1 MSDLSEK
8 QPRDRTGQA
17 ETGDTGRDNPRP
29 KNRFRKQNGKKHK
42 KHRVEKPDAEA
53 VREGGAPLRQNKPQK
68 PKSEPDQ
75 QHGQDKRPKQQSWE
89 KGKDRE
95 KDRRRERKRQDAPT
109 SPDRESPRFAKDDLL
124 PPEPPAEVDEFSLFR
139 DREEEE
145 LIEAMPPDPTLDYVF
160 GEPPAPEPEPED
172 GVEIVG
178 VHFPQGAKVY
188 YFDPVG
194 RKIERGTKV
203 IVETARGL
211 ELGEVA
217 IGNRKVPPSDHT
229 ASLKPVIRIA
239 TPEDIAHVAGNAS
252 REAETMKICA
262 AKVEARKLDMK
273 LVGAQYTFDN
283 SKLIVYFTAAQRVDF
298 RELVRDLA
306 QTFRTRIEMSQIG
319 VRDEAKML
327 GGIGVCGRRLCCS
340 VFLPNYAQVA
350 IKMAKDQGLSLNSA
364 KISGNCG
371 RLLCCLRFEHP
382 TYEKEL
388 AKLPTVDSLVETP
401 DGRGKVTDVKPLCG
415 TVKVKL
421 DSAPDAVPG
430 VYSAA
435 SITVIKRAA
444 EKPDSRLD
452 REDGGN
458 NGSN

>member
-1 MSDLSEK
+1 MSDLNEK
-8 QPRDRTGQA
+8 QPRDRTGQP
-17 ETGDTGRDNPRP
+17 ETGEPARDNQRS

-53 VREGGAPLRQNKPQK
+53 AREGGAPLRQNKPPK

-75 QHGQDKRPKQQSWE
+75 QHGQDKRPKQQPGE
-89 KGKDRE
+89 KGKERE
-95 KDRRRERKRQDAPT
+95 KDKRRDRKRQDAPVT
-109 SPDRESPRFAKDDLL
+109 RDTETPSFAKDDLFL
-124 PPEPPAEVDEFSLFR
+124 SEPGAADGEFSLFR
-139 DREEEE
+139 DREEE

-160 GEPPAPEPEPED
+160 GDPPAPEPEPED

-239 TPEDIAHVAGNAS
+239 TPEDIAHVAENAS
-252 REAETMKICA
+252 REPETLRICA

-298 RELVRDLA
+298 RDLVRDLA
-306 QTFRTRIEMSQIG
+306 QTFRTRIEMRQIG

-388 AKLPTVDSLVETP
+388 AQLPTVDSLVETP
-401 DGRGKVTDVKPLCG
+401 DGRGRVTEVKPLSG

-430 VYSAA
+430 VYSAG

-444 EKPDSRLD
+444 EKPDSRGD
-452 REDGGN
+452 REEGGN
-458 NGSN
+458 NAGN